1 MLRKSLADSKTTDL
15 SQARNT
21 ALQYN
26 PLEKTNEL
34 FTFVVFLYQK
44 FYSPFQ
50 ITSVVYVCYQIK
62 YFWWWVSLTAWREI
76 DFELF
81 IRQQV

>member
-26 PLEKTNEL
+26 PLEKPMNSCCVFIPKVL
-34 FTFVVFLYQK
+34 FTL
-44 FYSPFQ
+44 SD
-50 ITSVVYVCYQIK
+50 
-62 YFWWWVSLTAWREI
+62 YFSSLCV
-76 DFELF
+76 LSN
-81 IRQQV
+81 